1 MDNQKLILGFTPY
14 QWLVL
19 FAAWLGW
26 GFDVFDALL
35 FNYVS
40 RLCIPALLQ
49 IPPDAP
55 DIQNRITLWT
65 GITTSLL
72 LVGWAIG
79 GILFGMLTDRLGR
92 SRTLLITMLTYA
104 LATAACAA
112 SHNIWML
119 LLFRF
124 IASLGIGGEWAA
136 GAALVAETV
145 PEKKRVTA
153 GALLYTAAPMGLFLA
168 TFVTDLFTRQLDVIA
183 SDPEW
188 SWRAVFLTGL
198 IPAVVALFIR
208 LKVREPDSWEQ
219 RKEVPRLRDLFTPE
233 MRSRTIGGIALSA
246 VALIAWWSISAF
258 IPALASFLAVD
269 LHQNGGQGVLAE
281 LKARCLTIGTTAFN
295 LGGLIGT
302 LLTIPAAMLLGRRRM
317 FLTYFLFSAVMIWV
331 TFSWNV
337 EVYTRLYMFGL
348 LGLSIFGVFGAF
360 TFYLPE
366 IFPSHLRGT
375 GSGFCYNVA
384 RFVTALGPF
393 IVASVAG
400 SVNSTGEILDVV
412 RWVAL
417 VPAVGFVIVVAGIG
431 DEPRP
436 HHG

>member
-1 MDNQKLILGFTPY
+1 MENQRVILGFTPY

-40 RLCIPALLQ
+40 RLCIPALLH
-49 IPPDAP
+49 ISPNDPE
-55 DIQNRITLWT
+55 IQNHITLWT

-92 SRTLLITMLTYA
+92 SRTLLITMMTYA

-112 SHNIWML
+112 STNIWML
-119 LLFRF
+119 LGFRF

-145 PEKKRVTA
+145 PERKRVTA

-198 IPAVVALFIR
+198 IPAVVAVLIR
-208 LKVREPDSWEQ
+208 LKVREPESWEQ
-219 RKEVPRLRDLFTPE
+219 RRQTPRLRELFTPD
-233 MRSRTIGGIALSA
+233 MRSRTIGGVALSA

-258 IPALASFLAVD
+258 IPALSSFLAVD
-269 LHQNGGQGVLAE
+269 LHNATGQAGVVE
-281 LKARCLTIGTTAFN
+281 LKARCLTVGTTAFN

-302 LLTIPAAMLLGRRRM
+302 LLTIPAAVVLGRRRM
-317 FLTYFLFSAVMIWV
+317 FLCYFLFSAVIIWV
-331 TFSWNV
+331 TFSWDF

-348 LGLSIFGVFGAF
+348 LGLSLFGVFGAF

-366 IFPSHLRGT
+366 IFPAYLRGT

-393 IVASVAG
+393 VVASIAG
-400 SVNSTGEILDVV
+400 TVSSTGEILEVV

-417 VPAVGFVIVVAGIG
+417 VPAVGFAVVMAGVG
-431 DEPRP
+431 EEPREAR
-436 HHG
+436 

>member
-49 IPPDAP
+49 ISPNDPE
-55 DIQNRITLWT
+55 IQNHITLWT
-65 GITTSLL
+65 GIITSLL
-72 LVGWAIG
+72 LIGWAVG

-198 IPAVVALFIR
+198 IPAAVALLIR

-219 RKEVPRLRDLFTPE
+219 RKETPRLRELFTPE
-233 MRSRTIGGIALSA
+233 MRSRTIGGITLSA

-269 LHQNGGQGVLAE
+269 LYHASGEGVLPE
-281 LKARCLTIGTTAFN
+281 LKARCLTTGTTAFN

-302 LLTIPAAMLLGRRRM
+302 LLTIPAAMWLGRRRM
-317 FLTYFLFSAVMIWV
+317 FQAYFLFSAVVIWV
-331 TFSWNV
+331 TFSWDF
-337 EVYTRLYMFGL
+337 EVHTRLYMFGL
-348 LGLSIFGVFGAF
+348 LGLSLFGVFGAF

-366 IFPSHLRGT
+366 LFPSHLRGT

-400 SVNSTGEILDVV
+400 SVSSTGEILDVV

-417 VPAVGFVIVVAGIG
+417 VPMFGFIVVMVGIG
-431 DEPRP
+431 EEPRP